1 MLSVL
6 TAVGTAGIPGGSLP
20 MVMFMLHSLGIPV
33 EGIGIILGIDR
44 LLDMG
49 RTVVNVTGDIVT
61 TVIIAKSKSQKENKF
76 T

>member
-1 MLSVL
+1 
-6 TAVGTAGIPGGSLP
+6 

>member
-1 MLSVL
+1 
-6 TAVGTAGIPGGSLP
+6 
-20 MVMFMLHSLGIPV
+20 MFMLHSLGIPV

-61 TVIIAKSKSQKENKF
+61 TVIIAKSESKKENKF